1 MPNLTTSLTP
11 LSSALPAASPLFRE
25 HKGTKFFALS
35 SPPLFSTPHLDRE
48 GKGTKFLTFTNT
60 ALPRHRLAISQR
72 SCQISQPVLPRY
84 YPPHLLTL
92 PFQGVQRYEVF
103 RFVKS
108 FPLVPPLSS
117 PPSEG
122 RQSYELSGICKPPYS
137 QRPIPRSRG
146 AQRYEVFRFVKP
158 PFYSASLFL
167 RERKG
172 TKILIL
178 SRLFPFCC
186 PARRLVKTLP
196 G

>member
-1 MPNLTTSLTP
+1 LLCQ
-11 LSSALPAASPLFRE
+11 A
-25 HKGTKFFALS
+25 
-35 SPPLFSTPHLDRE
+35 PPLFSTPHLDRE
-48 GKGTKFLTFTNT
+48 GKGTKFLTFTST

-72 SCQISQPVLPRY
+72 SCQISQPVLPHY
-84 YPPHLLTL
+84 HPPRLLPL
-92 PFQGVQRYEVF
+92 PFSGSTKVRSFSLCQVPSIFHPTSPRGAQRYEVF
-103 RFVKS
+103 RFVKP
-108 FPLVPPLSS
+108 FALAPPVSS

-122 RQSYELSGICKPPYS
+122 RQSYELFGICKPPYS